1 MCLCFTLDGKA
12 LGATRGLTHE
22 DHPAGLIGT
31 NAVAGLA
38 ATDGGLSVHRG
49 AVEREDPFRPQPLL
63 RWHAVADEFNACIPS
78 VPDLDAAV
86 NCVPVFMRRLQLCAV
101 FITQTCEE
109 SI

>member
-38 ATDGGLSVHRG
+38 ATDGGYRFTEAL
-49 AVEREDPFRPQPLL
+49 
-63 RWHAVADEFNACIPS
+63 WNAKIPS
-78 VPDLDAAV
+78 GRNRYYDGML
-86 NCVPVFMRRLQLCAV
+86 
-101 FITQTCEE
+101 
-109 SI
+109 